1 VDDRSKYKWYILI
14 LAALTSAFVIGG
26 PAVSLAVLF
35 KEIAAD
41 LHLTLVQTG
50 WIWSIGS
57 LAAIFT
63 SPLSGA
69 IDDRFGPKRVIF
81 IGTILVGITAGLRGL
96 ATGFTSLVLIILLVG
111 SLVPLVTTSTYKIC
125 GIWFPHRQLGMANG
139 ILAMGMALGA
149 LLGSLLSATVLSPWL
164 GGWRHV
170 MFFYSML
177 AVLFCI
183 PWYFTRPGPALAP
196 ALAQRGKRGLAPE
209 RELGIGISP
218 EPSVRGPA
226 AKGQGGAELA
236 TVPMHQALA
245 RIVKLKNV
253 WLLGITFLGIGGCV
267 QGIAGYLPLYLRGL
281 GWPGASADGALALL
295 NAMSMIFILPI
306 TFGSD
311 RLGARKRLL
320 AVLVVVIAVGTGA
333 LSIASGWAVW
343 AAIALVGMVR
353 DGSTAILITMVIETD
368 GVGPVYAGSAT
379 GFVMLFFFV
388 GNLFSPP
395 IGNRLAEI
403 FPGLPFVFW
412 AALVALG
419 LVSLAFAKSFR
430 PERAEAG

>member
-1 VDDRSKYKWYILI
+1 MNDGSKYKWYILV
-14 LAALTSAFVIGG
+14 LAALTCAVVIGA

-81 IGTILVGITAGLRGL
+81 IGTIVVGITAGLRGL
-96 ATGFTSLVLIILLVG
+96 ATSFTSLMLIIVLVG
-111 SLVPLVTTSTYKIC
+111 SLVPLVTTSSYKIC

-139 ILAMGMALGA
+139 VLAMGMALGA

-170 MFFYSML
+170 MFFYSLMAL
-177 AVLFCI
+177 VFCI
-183 PWYFTRPGPALAP
+183 PWYFTRPAPTLATH
-196 ALAQRGKRGLAPE
+196 GKW
-209 RELGIGISP
+209 
-218 EPSVRGPA
+218 EPDTI
-226 AKGQGGAELA
+226 KQGGAEPA
-236 TVPMHQALA
+236 TVPMRQALS

-311 RLGARKRLL
+311 RMGARKQLV

-333 LSIASGWAVW
+333 LSVAGGWVVW
-343 AAIALVGMVR
+343 AAIALVGIVR

-368 GVGPVYAGSAT
+368 GVGPLYAGSAT
-379 GFVMLFFFV
+379 GFVMVFFFI

-395 IGNRLAEI
+395 IGNRLADVS
-403 FPGLPFVFW
+403 PGLPFVFW

-419 LVSLAFAKSFR
+419 LVSLVFTSSSR
-430 PERAEAG
+430 PDLAAADAR